1 MASLEALSGMSNPAR
16 LIGLVAAVAML
27 LFSSYMYLTVGDWVA
42 LVFIAGSL
50 GYIVLFLST
59 AKDNNS

>member
-1 MASLEALSGMSNPAR
+1 MSDTAR

-27 LFSSYMYLTVGDWVA
+27 VFSSYMYLTVGDWVA
-42 LVFIAGSL
+42 LIFIAGSL

-59 AKDNNS
+59 SKDGNS